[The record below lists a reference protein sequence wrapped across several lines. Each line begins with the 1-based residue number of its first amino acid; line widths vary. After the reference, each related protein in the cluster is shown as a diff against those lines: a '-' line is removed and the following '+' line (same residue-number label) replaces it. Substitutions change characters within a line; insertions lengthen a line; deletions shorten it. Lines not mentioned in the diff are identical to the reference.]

1 MGQNF
6 IDVCRGHGTADRG
19 VGDHVADGTLRVVHG
34 RAPRFEIQFVV
45 PGVDTERWYMLVV
58 TQLADLGAV
67 GGRTETTPHHAVQS
81 VVSGSSRFSRSCSPA
96 FRSRWLVLD
105 RLRMAVDRSERTQS
119 WTTVVFA
126 DLDEFKAINDTLG
139 HGAGDEVL
147 ATVAR
152 RLRSTLRV
160 GDTCGRWGGDEFVMV
175 LELEESTVI
184 DDIMR
189 RLQAAF
195 VLPIAVGDGT
205 VSVSA
210 SLGVAMA
217 QSFASIDQLLKLAD
231 DAMYRSKQ
239 CGHATVFTVTADNDP
254 VMTEA

>member
-1 MGQNF
+1 
-6 IDVCRGHGTADRG
+6 
-19 VGDHVADGTLRVVHG
+19 
-34 RAPRFEIQFVV
+34 
-45 PGVDTERWYMLVV
+45 
-58 TQLADLGAV
+58 
-67 GGRTETTPHHAVQS
+67 
-81 VVSGSSRFSRSCSPA
+81 
-96 FRSRWLVLD
+96 
-105 RLRMAVDRSERTQS
+105 MAVDRSERTQS

-184 DDIMR
+184 NDIMR

-205 VSVSA
+205 VSVGA

-239 CGHATVFTVTADNDP
+239 CGHATVFTLTPDGDSVDDGAVTAGSPRCGSLTAIMQVKRPRLLESGQDTGSLVPIKRARRSLASMYSSTRLVDDVACRADLVHLADDLADRVERHVLGLVGVAGGRARP
-254 VMTEA
+254 RST